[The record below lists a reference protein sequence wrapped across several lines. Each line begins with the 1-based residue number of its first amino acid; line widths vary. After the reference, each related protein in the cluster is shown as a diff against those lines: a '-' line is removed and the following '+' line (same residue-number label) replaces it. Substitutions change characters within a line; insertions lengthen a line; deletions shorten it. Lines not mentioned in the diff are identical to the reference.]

1 MLENAM
7 IMHNGYGIKDPQ
19 EYEPVPIEDECG
31 VEVFYGDEILVA
43 PNGSVVLKE
52 NAVEY
57 LTNVLGYTI
66 RKAGE

>member
-19 EYEPVPIEDECG
+19 EYEPVPFEDELG
-31 VEVFYGDEILVA
+31 TEVYVGEEILVS
-43 PNGSVVLKE
+43 PNGNVILKE
-52 NAVEY
+52 NVLEY
-57 LTNVLGYTI
+57 LTDVLGYTI

>member
-19 EYEPVPIEDECG
+19 EYEPVSFEDELG
-31 VEVFYGDEILVA
+31 TEVFVGDEILVS
-43 PNGSVVLKE
+43 PNGNIILKE
-52 NAVEY
+52 NALEY
-57 LTNVLGYTI
+57 LTDVLDYTI

>member
-7 IMHNGYGIKDPQ
+7 AMYNGYGISDPQ
-19 EYEPVPIEDECG
+19 EYEPIPIEDECG
-31 VEVFYGDEILVA
+31 MEVLTGDEILIA
-43 PNGSVVLKE
+43 PDGSVVLKE

-57 LTNVLGYTI
+57 LTSVLGFMV

>member
-7 IMHNGYGIKDPQ
+7 AMHNGYGISDPQ

-31 VEVFYGDEILVA
+31 MEVLTGDEILVS
-43 PNGSVVLKE
+43 PSGNVILKE
-52 NAVEY
+52 NALDY
-57 LTNVLGYTI
+57 LTDVLGYTI